1 MKYYSYKYGNRELF
15 LLITYM
21 LLFTEIKSIKKSF
34 MDLAS
39 EEVFKKD
46 NYESQSYRKEAAS
59 LNPEYYTLKGAEELE
74 KCRNTFSANY
84 DRCSRFTTCNFCAA
98 NSDCGW
104 CNEKK
109 LCIPIELSSRND
121 MLVPVCQGDCIRV
134 LKIEYCYKGLFEPEN
149 TQGEIN
155 FGNYPQ
161 VKQESNML
169 DSNQRPEDFDS
180 IFEKTLEKNY
190 LDQRKSNLRQSI
202 GNSNMENIST
212 FNFKEKKFMKSQ
224 NSKND
229 PNCIDPNKD
238 LDSPADD
245 LSQTLNFSKNHNS
258 LNYIP
263 NAYTNKPLSIDV
275 DSHHQ
280 RLVKDLTDIS
290 KNVFSK
296 LIGEKIKS
304 PSVNLLKPNY
314 KSKLEKKEEMME
326 YLKEYVPNFEF
337 PQFVKSDLEGA
348 IDKIKKEKLLLWL
361 RGYSL
366 NEPISKQHLPIYK
379 NLTFVNEDQAR
390 KLFLDK
396 FYKDIVKDP
405 YKDTNSKVYKNF
417 IGEQTLTGESINEN
431 QMKRNQG
438 NRGYLVPV
446 TSTKGVGDVKI
457 ISTDNMPQRMRE
469 ILKKLQPQ
477 IEEHI
482 DMFKGKTPLEVI
494 KSLKVINSK
503 FIDPNS
509 LKSLV
514 KQNNMRF
521 KQNEKIRENKSN
533 SNRIH
538 SKSFKEISQELKD
551 YLKTM
556 K

>member
-1 MKYYSYKYGNRELF
+1 MKYYNYGNKELLLLLTYF
-15 LLITYM
+15 LLFI
-21 LLFTEIKSIKKSF
+21 EIKSIKKSF

-39 EEVFKKD
+39 QEVFKKED
-46 NYESQSYRKEAAS
+46 YESESYRKEAAS
-59 LNPEYYTLKGAEELE
+59 LNPEYYTPKGAEELA

-84 DRCSRFTTCNFCAA
+84 DRCSRFKTCNFCAA

-109 LCIPIELSSRND
+109 LCIPIELNSRND

-155 FGNYPQ
+155 FGNYPH
-161 VKQESNML
+161 VKEESNKIEAE
-169 DSNQRPEDFDS
+169 NFDN
-180 IFEKTLEKNY
+180 IFEKALEKNY
-190 LDQRKSNLRQSI
+190 LEQRNHNLRQNSDS
-202 GNSNMENIST
+202 NSNSNIST
-212 FNFKEKKFMKSQ
+212 FNFKEKKFMKSNSYSNF
-224 NSKND
+224 NSKNSHTQQD

-245 LSQTLNFSKNHNS
+245 LSENLKFSKNHNS

-263 NAYTNKPLSIDV
+263 NAYTNKPLSFDL
-275 DSHHQ
+275 DTHHQ

-296 LIGEKIKS
+296 LIGEKVKA
-304 PSVNLLKPNY
+304 PSVNLLKPNF
-314 KSKLEKKEEMME
+314 KSKKEKKEEMME

-417 IGEQTLTGESINEN
+417 IGEQTLAGENINDN
-431 QMKRNQG
+431 QIKRNK
-438 NRGYLVPV
+438 GYLVPI
-446 TSTKGVGDVKI
+446 TSTKGNGDVKI
-457 ISTDNMPQRMRE
+457 ISMENMPQKMRD

-477 IEEHI
+477 IEDKI

-503 FIDPNS
+503 FIDQNS

-521 KQNEKIRENKSN
+521 KQNEKISDKKKIHPHAKSL
-533 SNRIH
+533 
-538 SKSFKEISQELKD
+538 KEISQELKD